1 MTSTQE
7 VATVDAAP
15 LPEDVVEDVL
25 NDDVFTDDRLTTV
38 GLLFETAQ
46 GLELAF
52 AGPLAQSG
60 LSHSEFEVL
69 LRLARTPDH
78 RLRMSDLSAQK
89 KLSTSG
95 ITRVVDRLEKDGL
108 VQRVTC
114 SADRRGFHATLT
126 DAGVERM
133 SATLPDHIRLIDE
146 LVTSQ
151 LSPDEVQ
158 ALTSALR
165 KVRDAVRP
173 DAVQGHRKRP
183 VDVVIVGSGA
193 RQKDR
198 RHATQTDRHHTIVP
212 GP

>member
-1 MTSTQE
+1 MASTHE
-7 VATVDAAP
+7 VVTVDASP
-15 LPEDVVEDVL
+15 PPENVVE
-25 NDDVFTDDRLTTV
+25 DVFTDDRLTTV

-52 AGPLAQSG
+52 ARPLAQSG

-78 RLRMSDLSAQK
+78 RLRMSDLSAQT

-95 ITRVVDRLEKDGL
+95 ITRVVDRLEKNGL

-126 DAGVERM
+126 DSGVERM
-133 SATLPDHIRLIDE
+133 LAALPDHIRLIDE
-146 LVTSQ
+146 LVINQ
-151 LSPDEVQ
+151 LSPDEV
-158 ALTSALR
+158 LVLSSALR

-173 DAVQGHRKRP
+173 DAVQGAAGLRAP
-183 VDVVIVGSGA
+183 
-193 RQKDR
+193 
-198 RHATQTDRHHTIVP
+198 
-212 GP
+212 